1 MKKRD
6 SFIFYRS
13 FYEAINDLDNET
25 QLQIYQAIARY
36 SLNFE
41 ESEFNGISKAIFTLI
56 KPQLE
61 ANNKRYSNGTKP
73 KQSKTE
79 AKHKQT
85 ASKAR
90 ANKNVNVNE
99 NKNVNTNVVK
109 SDGFKKPTIND
120 IEIRCKDMR
129 YFLDAEKFFN
139 YYESNGWKVGR
150 NKMKS
155 WHSALANWNKN
166 DTTKPQQQSFK
177 QQDEQRAKEK
187 SDNISRLLNN
197 GFNPFNQDDWDKL
210 SSYES
215 QLMQEHQQ
223 GAIDVQLTN

>member
-13 FYEAINDLDNET
+13 FYEAINDLDDET

-61 ANNKRYSNGTKP
+61 ANNKRYENGNKP

-79 AKHKQT
+79 AKQKQT
-85 ASKAR
+85 VSKSG
-90 ANKNVNVNE
+90 ANKNKNKNVNE
-99 NKNVNTNVVK
+99 NKNVNTNVVN
-109 SDGFKKPTIND
+109 GFKKPTIQD
-120 IEIRCKDMR
+120 IKIRCSEMK
-129 YFLDAEKFFN
+129 YNLDYEHFYN

-155 WHSALANWNKN
+155 WQSALANWNKN
-166 DTTKPQQQSFK
+166 NSVKKPKPISF
-177 QQDEQRAKEK
+177 QEQERQRVDAIA
-187 SDNISRLLNN
+187 DVVLTQGI
-197 GFNPFNQDDWDKL
+197 NPFDPKN
-210 SSYES
+210 YE
-215 QLMQEHQQ
+215 QQEEFT
-223 GAIDVQLTN
+223 DVQLTH